1 MGEHQHFVQ
10 RQEPLKAFQ
19 SGPGFVPSHTVSQRL
34 DRDWNSGYHA
44 WASALFTVLE
54 ICFYLSI
61 WLRRV
66 SVAAHGGFCCST
78 DSPAGVCQLGSVVS
92 RLQSA
97 QVYFLRGMESLS
109 FPTRDQTRI
118 PCIARWILNHWT
130 TREVPEPL
138 FLNVGWL
145 FFRFDEAS
153 RSGDDCWWKDSLLFA
168 DPQKRGHSRPRG
180 AT

>member
-153 RSGDDCWWKDSLLFA
+153 RSGDDC
-168 DPQKRGHSRPRG
+168 
-180 AT
+180 

>member
-34 DRDWNSGYHA
+34 DQDWSSVYRA

-66 SVAAHGGFCCST
+66 LVAAHGSFCCSVRT
-78 DSPAGVCQLGSVVS
+78 LQLGCASSVAVF

-109 FPTRDQTRI
+109 SPTRDQTYI
-118 PCIARWILNHWT
+118 PCVARWILNHWT

-138 FLNVGWL
+138 FLSVGWL

-153 RSGDDCWWKDSLLFA
+153 RSGDDC
-168 DPQKRGHSRPRG
+168 
-180 AT
+180 